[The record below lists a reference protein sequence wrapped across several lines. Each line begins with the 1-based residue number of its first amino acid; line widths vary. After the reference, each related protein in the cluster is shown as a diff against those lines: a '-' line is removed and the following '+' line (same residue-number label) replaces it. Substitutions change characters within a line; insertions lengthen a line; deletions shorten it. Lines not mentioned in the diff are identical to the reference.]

1 MNAANSIMPT
11 TGVVAILV
19 ALGLSVA
26 TFYRRRQPK
35 MPGQPRP
42 TPARALS
49 LEERQ
54 NVLSFLHEPRFVDKA
69 PAEIVATLLEEGQFP
84 CSERTMYRILEAH
97 GEVKERRDQLR
108 HPAYTKPELIA
119 QAPNEVWSWD
129 ITKLKTWVK
138 FEYLYLYVIL
148 DIYSRYV
155 VGWLLAESESATLA
169 ERLVKETCEK
179 HGITPAHLHADRG
192 SPMKSKLLS
201 QLLVELDIE
210 RSHSRPHVSNDNPF
224 SESQFK
230 TLKYHPTFPDR
241 FGGLEDGLTFCRSF
255 FPWYNNEHHH
265 SGLAYLTPRQV
276 HYGQADEVLRQRH
289 EVLMAAY
296 RAHPERFVGGPP
308 RVPRLTR
315 AVYIN
320 PPSTPA
326 LETGGDQLRSPTK
339 PPTVASGSD
348 SFETEKRHINSHALV
363 VAGGAAGDIPNCLEQ
378 ENHLPPIGQRA
389 LPRIH
394 APSVI
399 EAATMKG
406 RTAH

>member
-1 MNAANSIMPT
+1 MTAATTSMPT
-11 TGVVAILV
+11 TGVVAILA

-35 MPGQPRP
+35 VQKQPKP

-49 LEERQ
+49 HEERQ
-54 NVLSFLHEPRFVDKA
+54 NVLALLHDVRFVDKA
-69 PAEIVATLLEEGQFP
+69 PAEILATLLEEGQYP
-84 CSERTMYRILEAH
+84 CSERTMYRILAAH

-155 VGWLLAESESATLA
+155 VGWLLAENESATLA

-179 HGITPAHLHADRG
+179 HGSTPAHLHADRG

-201 QLLVELDIE
+201 QLLVELDIG

-230 TLKYHPTFPDR
+230 TLKYHPTFPDK
-241 FGGLEDGLTFCRSF
+241 FGGLEHGLTFCRSF
-255 FPWYNNEHHH
+255 FPWYNAEHHH

-276 HYGQADEVLRQRH
+276 HYGQADEVLRQRY
-289 EVLMAAY
+289 EVLMTAY
-296 RAHPERFVGGPP
+296 REHPERFVGGPP
-308 RVPRLTR
+308 RVPSLAR

-320 PPSTPA
+320 PPSAQAIEP
-326 LETGGDQLRSPTK
+326 GGDQFRVSTK
-339 PPTVASGSD
+339 PTTVASGSD
-348 SFETEKRHINSHALV
+348 AFETDKRNINAQALV
-363 VAGGAAGDIPNCLEQ
+363 VAGGAAGDHPNRIVLANQ
-378 ENHLPPIGQRA
+378 PFPPCPSA
-389 LPRIH
+389 LPCMQ
-394 APSVI
+394 AQLVI
-399 EAATMKG
+399 EATPPKG
-406 RTAH
+406 GPAH